1 MAAVATML
9 KHGQITPMIA
19 AIRTVLASVASMLVN
34 IRETRDGTLVR
45 NLVFVSLAIARLGG
59 SLGGRGWIEA
69 ALR

>member
-9 KHGQITPMIA
+9 RI
-19 AIRTVLASVASMLVN
+19 VY
-34 IRETRDGTLVR
+34 RESRDGTLVR
-45 NLVFVSLAIARLGG
+45 NLVFVSLAIAHLGG